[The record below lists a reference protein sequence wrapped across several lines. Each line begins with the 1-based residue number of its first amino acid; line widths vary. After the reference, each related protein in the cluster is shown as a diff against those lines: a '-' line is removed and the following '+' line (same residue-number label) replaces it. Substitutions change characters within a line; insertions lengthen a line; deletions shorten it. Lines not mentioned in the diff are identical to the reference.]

1 MRKIILFVSIIV
13 CLMLV
18 MTVVIPATAVEKSK
32 SLDNNSWDSLFSY
45 NKKFDECNNPILQF
59 YFDEETNRLYLKN
72 IGDEIAYNVT
82 LLIEIKGLIILG
94 FGDDLTVGIDTLKPS
109 QEISIVFY
117 PILIGLGPIRIIHT
131 ASAIN
136 ADSTSITLKAVLIG
150 FFIFGLRI

>member
-13 CLMLV
+13 CLMLI
-18 MTVVIPATAVEKSK
+18 MTVIIPATAVEKSK
-32 SLDNNSWDSLFSY
+32 SLDNNSWDPLFSY
-45 NKKFDECNNPILQF
+45 NKKIAECNNPILQF
-59 YFDEETNRLYLKN
+59 YFDEENKHLYLKN

-82 LLIEIKGLIILG
+82 LLFEIKGLIILG
-94 FGDDLTVGIDTLKPS
+94 FGNNLIAGIGTLEPDE
-109 QEISIVFY
+109 EISIVFY
-117 PILIGLGPIRIIHT
+117 PIVIGLGPIRIIPT

>member
-1 MRKIILFVSIIV
+1 MRKITLFVSIIV

-18 MTVVIPATAVEKSK
+18 ITVIIPATAVEKSK

-45 NKKFDECNNPILQF
+45 NKKFGECNGAILQF
-59 YFDEETNRLYLKN
+59 YFDEEARLYLRN

-82 LLIEIKGLIILG
+82 LLIEIDGFIIFG
-94 FGDDLTVGIDTLKPS
+94 FGNNLAVGIGTLEPDE
-109 QEISIVFY
+109 EISIVFI
-117 PILIGLGPIRIIHT
+117 PFVIGLGPIRIIHT

-136 ADSTSITLKAVLIG
+136 ADSTSITFKGLLIG

>member
-1 MRKIILFVSIIV
+1 MRKIILFVRIIV

-18 MTVVIPATAVEKSK
+18 MTVIIPATAVEKSK
-32 SLDNNSWDSLFSY
+32 SLDNNSRDSLFSY

-59 YFDEETNRLYLKN
+59 YFDEETKRLYLKN
-72 IGDEIAYNVT
+72 IGDEIAYNIT
-82 LLIEIKGLIILG
+82 LLIEIEGFIILG
-94 FGDDLTVGIDTLKPS
+94 FGNNPTVGIGALDPDE
-109 QEISIVFY
+109 EISIVFY
-117 PILIGLGPIRIIHT
+117 PIVIGLGPIRIIPT